1 VKKYI
6 ISLIFV
12 IIGANLSAQVLTQKV
27 NSKTIDE
34 SIKLVGKSAID
45 VVTMPTFDVS
55 NPLRH
60 IASAV
65 RNN

>member
-1 VKKYI
+1 MKRYLI
-6 ISLIFV
+6 ILILV
-12 IIGANLSAQVLTQKV
+12 LIVLNLSAQVLTQKA

-55 NPLRH
+55 NPLG
-60 IASAV
+60 I
-65 RNN
+65 